1 MRRETIVVQ
10 KCVSVVYSRS
20 PALRGTGHAA
30 ELPRLLCR
38 IGARIEFMEPLSRA
52 PSEACQV
59 NY

>member
-10 KCVSVVYSRS
+10 KCVSVVYSQS

-38 IGARIEFMEPLSRA
+38 IGARIEFMEPLSEPPA
-52 PSEACQV
+52 KPAQV